1 MPLFIIHQ
9 LFKTKMYSQGC
20 VFNTCSGITQSRLE
34 EISND
39 LIQEC
44 KICVEENF
52 LSKHLKATLER

>member
-1 MPLFIIHQ
+1 
-9 LFKTKMYSQGC
+9 MYSQEC
-20 VFNTCSGITQSRLE
+20 VFNTCSFISQSRLE

-52 LSKHLKATLER
+52 LSQHLKTTLER

>member
-1 MPLFIIHQ
+1 
-9 LFKTKMYSQGC
+9 MYRQEC

-52 LSKHLKATLER
+52 LSKHLKVTLER